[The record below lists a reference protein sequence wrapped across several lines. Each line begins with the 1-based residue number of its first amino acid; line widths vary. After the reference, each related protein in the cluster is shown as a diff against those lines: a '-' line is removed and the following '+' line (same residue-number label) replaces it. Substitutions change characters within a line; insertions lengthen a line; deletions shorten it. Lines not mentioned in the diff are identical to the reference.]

1 MKFDEAI
8 KSYFN
13 NYATF
18 SGRARRSEFWFAVL
32 FVFLVGLGAQ
42 VLDIIL
48 FGTQTGLFYIVTLL
62 GFFIPSLALAWR
74 RLHDI
79 GKSGG
84 YYFIGLIPIV
94 GWILLLIWLTTDS
107 QPVKNQYGPKVK

>member
-13 NYATF
+13 NYAKF

-32 FVFLVGLGAQ
+32 FVFLVGLAAQ
-42 VLDIIL
+42 VLDIVL
-48 FGTQTGLFYIVTLL
+48 FGTQTGLFYVVTVL

-79 GKSGG
+79 GKGGG

-94 GWILLLIWLTTDS
+94 GWILLIVWLTTDS
-107 QPVKNQYGPKVK
+107 QPVKNQYGPTVK

>member
-13 NYATF
+13 NYAAF

-48 FGTQTGLFYIVTLL
+48 FGTQTGLFYVVTLL